1 LANFLTEKSG
11 ESNVTKNCFLGNN
24 VPHYEEHNAK
34 LAIFRQQ
41 VPNYTKKLLWGGG
54 EGVREMGHIRF
65 SQIWFKNASI
75 LLIFWLTAGTC
86 CRNLAFFFFFFF
98 PFGNLAN

>member
-1 LANFLTEKSG
+1 MLQRTVFWEIMCHIMRNTMLNSPYLDNRFPIIQRNF
-11 ESNVTKNCFLGNN
+11 F
-24 VPHYEEHNAK
+24 
-34 LAIFRQQ
+34 
-41 VPNYTKKLLWGGG
+41 GGG